1 MQLARFLNKL
11 FKKDGFILVDAA
23 AKQYI
28 IGSPENKNPIKVKLL
43 DKKLHYKLLF
53 RPDLYFGEAYSDGTI
68 IIENGSLTDFL
79 DLALMNIGRNEVN
92 FFSQLLNKLSGTY
105 RYLTNFNFIKKSKMN
120 VAHHYDL
127 SDDLYDLFL
136 DAKKQYSCAYFKNEN
151 DSLETAQNNKI
162 QHIIK
167 KLNIKPNQ
175 KVLDIGCGWGSLAI
189 DIAKST
195 QCEVTG
201 ITLSENQFNYCVKK
215 TKELNLENQVTFKLI
230 DYRQLNEKFDRIVSV
245 GMFEHVG
252 RKFYKNYFKQVEK
265 LLFQDGI
272 SLIHTIG
279 SVNPPRDPHPWITK
293 YIFPGGYT
301 PSLSE
306 VTAPIER
313 AGLIVSDI
321 EVLKMHYSHTL
332 RHWKENCIANKEKI
346 IQMFDEKFFRM
357 WEFYLASCESA
368 FKWGDQVVYQLQ
380 LTKNYTSTPA
390 TREYIYKTFL
400 DKS

>member
-11 FKKDGFILVDAA
+11 FKKDGFILIDAEL
-23 AKQYI
+23 KKYI
-28 IGSPENKNPIKVKLL
+28 IGLPKNHKPIIIRLL

-79 DLALMNIGRNEVN
+79 NLALMNIGRSELN

-127 SDDLYDLFL
+127 SDELYDLFL
-136 DAKKQYSCAYFKNEN
+136 DPKKQYSCAYFKNEN
-151 DSLETAQNNKI
+151 ESLETAQNNKI

-175 KVLDIGCGWGSLAI
+175 KILDIGCGWGSLAI

-195 QCEVTG
+195 KCEVTG
-201 ITLSENQFNYCVKK
+201 ITLSKNQFNYCLKK
-215 TKELNLENQVTFKLI
+215 AKKLNLENQVRFKLI

-252 RKFYKNYFKQVEK
+252 RKFYKNYFKQIEK
-265 LLFQDGI
+265 LLSKDGI

-306 VTAPIER
+306 VTAPIEK

-321 EVLKMHYSHTL
+321 EVLRMHYSHTL
-332 RHWKENCIANKEKI
+332 RHWKENCLVNKEKI

-368 FKWGDQVVYQLQ
+368 FKWGDQVVYQFQ
-380 LTKNYTSTPA
+380 LTKNYTSTPT
-390 TREYIYKTFL
+390 TRDYIYYQ
-400 DKS
+400 